1 MNAQELAAMID
12 HTVLKPDAPLAAIQ
26 QLCAEARQH
35 KFASVCVQPCWVG
48 LCAAELEDT
57 GVLVCTVIGFPH
69 GANATAVKVFEAEE
83 AMRQGANE
91 LDMVINIGAVK
102 SQMWQAVENDIQ
114 SVVQVAAQ
122 AGAAVKVIIE
132 CALLTDEEKKRVTEM
147 VAASG
152 AAFVKTSTGFASHG
166 ATVEDVRLLRGI
178 AGARCGV
185 KAAGGIR
192 DLPTALAMIE
202 AGANRLGTSASL
214 AILNALE

>member
-12 HTVLKPDAPLAAIQ
+12 HTTLKPDAPLAAIQ
-26 QLCAEARQH
+26 QLCVEARQH
-35 KFASVCVQPCWVG
+35 KFASVCVQPCWVS

-102 SQMWQAVENDIQ
+102 SEMWQAVENDIQ
-114 SVVQVAAQ
+114 SVVNVAGE

-166 ATVEDVRLLRGI
+166 ATIEDVRLLRGI
-178 AGARCGV
+178 VGARCGV